1 MAGPPQEKICLTRK
15 SLLSKNPTT
24 RMTPLAPISGDGPAP
39 QAATGKDEY
48 IQPTLQHG
56 LRIWWAFYWRNEVI
70 SLILSLQLGAFVQW
84 LITKGWA
91 PYTYRALLIQGGSIL
106 LNYIPAVAV
115 LYYVFKKKF
124 RSFRIRLTP
133 LQLVE
138 SEQEL
143 TLTPKRALRIWWTFT
158 WRGIVYTV
166 VLIFI
171 TNIPVGFIV
180 SAVTAISPPVG
191 QVFGLLMGI
200 GMAAAVGLFVIYS
213 NLLDEDIG
221 DFHVGLVSRS
231 ALKQVPLPA
240 IAASPGTVGPT
251 ASPGA

>member
-1 MAGPPQEKICLTRK
+1 
-15 SLLSKNPTT
+15 
-24 RMTPLAPISGDGPAP
+24 MTPLAPISGDGSAP
-39 QAATGKDEY
+39 QAATVKNEY

-56 LRIWWAFYWRNEVI
+56 LRIWWAYYWRNEVMA
-70 SLILSLQLGAFVQW
+70 LILGLQLGAFVQW
-84 LITKGWA
+84 LVTKGWA
-91 PYTYRALLIQGGSIL
+91 PYTYHALLIQGGGIA
-106 LNYIPAVAV
+106 LNYIPAVVV

-138 SEQEL
+138 CEQEL
-143 TLTPKRALRIWWTFT
+143 TLTPKRAFRIWWTFT

-166 VLIFI
+166 ILLFI

-180 SAVTAISPPVG
+180 GAVTAISPPVG

-231 ALKQVPLPA
+231 PLKQVPLPA
-240 IAASPGTVGPT
+240 IASSPGTVGPA